1 MLLQLLILQQMK
13 KKRLSWGDL
22 AKRTKMKEYDLHAFV
37 YQKLTS
43 KELLKDLETIL
54 IALDVFSFDNE
65 VINEK
70 VRKQIDEEMYI
81 REHKLSYHIKPKKNG
96 KGVNN

>member
-13 KKRLSWGDL
+13 KKHLSWGDL
-22 AKRTKMKEYDLHAFV
+22 AKRTKMSENKLHAFV
-37 YQKLTS
+37 YQFLTS

-81 REHKLSYHIKPKKNG
+81 REHKLSYHIKPKKEW
-96 KGVNN
+96 KK